1 MIDPATLLIIPLS
14 FAGFVLKGIATFGP
28 GIIMVPVGAL
38 IFGVREMIMLSAC
51 LDLIANASLFRP
63 NRNLL
68 HNPFWLGM
76 ILAMI
81 TGTTIGAVLVSYLPV
96 IYFDLVFGVLL
107 LPLGLWIML
116 TGRHS
121 SPSNN
126 QNLPIQLKPK
136 EILLSFLAGGMSGL
150 SGITA
155 PILAWHFNR
164 HYNKQ
169 AFRSI
174 MLPLLLTSAITR
186 IISYTLSGVLTLDIL
201 PLVLLS
207 IPGLI
212 LGLWFGNRLFFKV
225 SQRWFGIVIGS
236 LISLS
241 GVKLLFR

>member
-1 MIDPATLLIIPLS
+1 MIDSATFLIVPLS

-28 GIIMVPVGAL
+28 GIIMIPIGAL
-38 IFGVREMIMLSAC
+38 IFGIREMIMLSAC

-63 NRNLL
+63 DRNLL
-68 HNPFWLGM
+68 RNPFLQGM

-81 TGTTIGAVLVSYLPV
+81 TGAATGAVLLSYLPA

-116 TGRHS
+116 TGRQS
-121 SPSNN
+121 SASDN
-126 QNLPIQLKPK
+126 QDLPTQLKPK
-136 EILLSFLAGGMSGL
+136 EILLSFLAGCMSGL

-164 HYNKQ
+164 HYNKY

-174 MLPLLLTSAITR
+174 MLPLLLASAITR
-186 IISYTLSGVLTLDIL
+186 IISYTLSGTLTLEIL

-212 LGLWFGNRLFFKV
+212 LGLWCGNRLFFKL
-225 SQRWFGIVIGS
+225 SQRWFGLVIGS